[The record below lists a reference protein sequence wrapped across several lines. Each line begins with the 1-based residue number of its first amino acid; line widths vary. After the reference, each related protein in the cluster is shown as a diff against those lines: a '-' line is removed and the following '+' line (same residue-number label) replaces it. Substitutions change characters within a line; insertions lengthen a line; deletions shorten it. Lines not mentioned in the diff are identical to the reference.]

1 MSIVGSRESDG
12 WAMKG
17 LRTSKGLHADDLAVH
32 LDMNGGHLSD
42 IERGKREA
50 GSLAGA
56 IPLAAIVRILEKRR
70 VQ

>member
-1 MSIVGSRESDG
+1 
-12 WAMKG
+12 
-17 LRTSKGLHADDLAVH
+17 
-32 LDMNGGHLSD
+32 MNGGHLSD

-56 IPLAAIVRILEKRR
+56 IPSAAIVRILEKRR